1 MWKNFNFLKK
11 WWKIVLNCENSDPR
25 WKLGKVLKY
34 NGNGEKLWKTMRKD
48 KKCENSEKRRTTF
61 NNSDQKWKNWNCEN
75 GEKQNRTTHNK
86 TWQQT
91 TDGKRNLETESAL

>member
-1 MWKNFNFLKK
+1 MKTVTQGENWGKFWNTMETVK
-11 WWKIVLNCENSDPR
+11 NCEKR
-25 WKLGKVLKY
+25 WEKIKNVKTLK
-34 NGNGEKLWKTMRKD
+34 NGEQLL
-48 KKCENSEKRRTTF
+48 TTVIK
-61 NNSDQKWKNWNCEN
+61 NEKNWNCEN